1 MHGGGGAH
9 PGEQLNHAVKER
21 WGPKSQR
28 APADDDDYA
37 QEELILENDG
47 CEEEWGS
54 FELGKWV
61 DGVGTKL

>member
-21 WGPKSQR
+21 GGPKSQR

-54 FELGKWV
+54 L
-61 DGVGTKL
+61 